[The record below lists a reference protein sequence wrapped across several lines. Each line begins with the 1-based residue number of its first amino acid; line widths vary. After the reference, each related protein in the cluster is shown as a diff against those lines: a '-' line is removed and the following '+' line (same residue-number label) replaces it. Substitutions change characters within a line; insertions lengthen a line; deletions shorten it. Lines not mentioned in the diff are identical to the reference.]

1 MVFSRGKVKR
11 IPTFK
16 YGHDIIEVVS
26 EYVYLGV
33 TMNYNNNFTKAIKKQ
48 LDQGR
53 KAQFSMLVKARKL
66 NLPIDIQCSLFE
78 SLVFPTLLYG
88 CEVWG
93 FQDINMLEVFYRKFI
108 KKMLKLRPST
118 ASCMIYGEVGRLP
131 LQVTADKYLISYWLR
146 VLNKDSQTLVYIIY
160 IIALNLFLRD
170 EYKTHW
176 LSRVKCI
183 LDHCGLSYMWTDQ
196 QALDTKQCKLII
208 HKRIEDVALH
218 KWFTDISTS
227 SMCSFYRL
235 YIKNFN
241 LKNIVEPKLWRENCT
256 V

>member
-1 MVFSRGKVKR
+1 M
-11 IPTFK
+11 
-16 YGHDIIEVVS
+16 
-26 EYVYLGV
+26 
-33 TMNYNNNFTKAIKKQ
+33 
-48 LDQGR
+48 
-53 KAQFSMLVKARKL
+53 
-66 NLPIDIQCSLFE
+66 
-78 SLVFPTLLYG
+78 
-88 CEVWG
+88 
-93 FQDINMLEVFYRKFI
+93 
-108 KKMLKLRPST
+108 
-118 ASCMIYGEVGRLP
+118 
-131 LQVTADKYLISYWLR
+131 ISYWLR
-146 VLNKDSQTLVYIIY
+146 LLNKDNHTLAYIIY

-235 YIKNFN
+235 YKKRLDFEKYLLNPNYRERIALCKLRCANIKLPVYSRIFMYSTDICSLCSLNVPGDEYHYILTCPFFKQGRDIFIKPYFYTRPSIFKFEKLLGSSSRKTMSN
-241 LKNIVEPKLWRENCT
+241 LAKFANLILKQF
-256 V
+256 